1 MDSYTGNPGS
11 NIFDPTNV
19 YLGSDG
25 VHLKITKVGGVWH
38 CASMVSAEN
47 LSNGTYRCVIQGR
60 ADLLDPNMVLA
71 MFSYGGVDNVNEIDI
86 ELSRWGYPESD
97 SLNYMVYPSVP
108 GQNWSERFPMTQ
120 TSNWTT
126 HRFIWGNARVSF
138 VSQQGV
144 RELADLTNQIATAQ
158 SSISPNKPM
167 PLGFNFWLNGGKAP
181 TNGKGAEIVIT
192 DFSYTP
198 S

>member
-1 MDSYTGNPGS
+1 M
-11 NIFDPTNV
+11 F
-19 YLGSDG
+19 
-25 VHLKITKVGGVWH
+25 
-38 CASMVSAEN
+38 
-47 LSNGTYRCVIQGR
+47 QGR
-60 ADLLDPNMVLA
+60 TDHLDPGIVLA
-71 MFSYGGVDNVNEIDI
+71 MYNYGGVDNVNEIDV
-86 ELSRWGYPESD
+86 ELSRWGNSENDPLSYT
-97 SLNYMVYPSVP
+97 VYPPAP
-108 GQNWSERFPMTQ
+108 GQNWGEWFPMTQ

-138 VSQQGV
+138 ISQQGV
-144 RELADLTNQIATAQ
+144 RALTDLTNQIATTQ
-158 SSISPNKPM
+158 SNMSPNKPM